1 MKAKA
6 KTACLFNVL
15 QVASFRGEDE
25 AQLYPTATCSVV
37 SLVCAFASGVRDAE
51 VNAALPSE

>member
-15 QVASFRGEDE
+15 QVASFREEDE
-25 AQLYPTATCSVV
+25 ARTLPPATCSVV
-37 SLVCAFASGVRDAE
+37 SPVCAFASGVATLKE
-51 VNAALPSE
+51 AALPSE

>member
-15 QVASFRGEDE
+15 QVASFREEDE
-25 AQLYPTATCSVV
+25 ARLYPGNV
-37 SLVCAFASGVRDAE
+37 
-51 VNAALPSE
+51 

>member
-25 AQLYPTATCSVV
+25 HDQNDADDTNGPLAEAIAVAPKATTQG
-37 SLVCAFASGVRDAE
+37 LQAIR
-51 VNAALPSE
+51 